1 MDDFIISRFDG
12 EINDIEIVYSYTVGI
27 VKVFITSN
35 GRYIV
40 QEPKI
45 SIHGERIYNTLMY
58 SLRQSIELKK
68 FSESAILENITT
80 LLEQESKKTGKFD
93 VWRKEREAIE
103 YYLKRNLTGYSE
115 IDVLIH
121 DGYIE
126 DILSVR
132 HDKPITIIHN
142 KFQNF
147 SSLST
152 NIFFKSEEQLSKLIQ
167 RISQKYGDPPTDV
180 KPMTSFTN
188 ENNVRFT
195 FTGNKK
201 ITPDGCTISIR
212 KPSVNVITIFNLMNS
227 GMLTTLSAAYLW
239 VMMDLKGFGLIIGAP
254 SSGKTTLINAISVLC
269 NPLWHYFTI
278 EDVLE
283 LRLTHQNVSRHQTT
297 GNSSINREDNKRA
310 SIGIFDLCRLSLR
323 FNPDFVIVGEVLGA
337 DAEGLF
343 QVAASGTG
351 VVSSFHASSSN
362 DALIRLESPP
372 INTSKISTN
381 LISYFLHISWIER
394 QKKRY
399 RRILEITE
407 PVPEYTNDIMIKK
420 LYKIFA
426 YDVKSDRLMVVPSDE
441 IDEIVRLVKKSQKL
455 KKAQMVLGINNM
467 YDDLKKRMDILQKII
482 DDNISDPDLISKEI
496 FTYYER

>member
-1 MDDFIISRFDG
+1 MMDDFIISRFDG
-12 EINDIEIVYSYTVGI
+12 MVNDLEIVSSYSVGM
-27 VKVFITSN
+27 VKVFITKH
-35 GRYIV
+35 GKYIV

-45 SIHGERIYNTLMY
+45 SIHAEKIYNTLMY
-58 SLRQSIELKK
+58 GLRQSIELKEFTK
-68 FSESAILENITT
+68 SDILENITT
-80 LLEQESKKTGKFD
+80 KLELESKKSGQFD
-93 VWRKEREAIE
+93 VWIKERESIE

-115 IDVLIH
+115 IDVLIN
-121 DGYIE
+121 DVFIE
-126 DILSVR
+126 SILSVKY
-132 HDKPITIIHN
+132 DKPITIIHN
-142 KFQNF
+142 KFPN

-152 NIFFKSEEQLSKLIQ
+152 NIFFNSEEQLSKLIQ

-195 FTGNKK
+195 FTGNDK

-212 KPSVNVITIFNLMNS
+212 KPSSKVITIFNLIND
-227 GMLTTLSAAYLW
+227 GILTTLSAAYLW

-254 SSGKTTLINAISVLC
+254 SSGKTTLINAMFGMC

-297 GNSSINREDNKRA
+297 GNSSIQGEDNKKT

-323 FNPDFVIVGEVLGA
+323 FNPDFVIVGEVLGVE
-337 DAEGLF
+337 AEGLF

-351 VVSSFHASSSN
+351 VVSSFHASNSN

-381 LISYFLHISWIER
+381 LISYILHISWTER
-394 QKKRY
+394 QKKRQ

-407 PVPEYTNDIMIKK
+407 PVPEYIHDTMRKK
-420 LYKIFA
+420 LYKIFV
-426 YDVKSDRLMVVPSDE
+426 YDVKSDRLTVVSSNETDE
-441 IDEIVRLVKKSQKL
+441 IARLVNKSQKL
-455 KKAQMVLGINNM
+455 KKAQMILGINNM
-467 YDDLKKRMDILQKII
+467 YADLKERMSILQKII
-482 DDNISDPDLISKEI
+482 DGNMDNSELISKEI
-496 FTYYER
+496 LKYYER

>member
-12 EINDIEIVYSYTVGI
+12 EINDIEIVYSYHIGI
-27 VKVFITSN
+27 VKVFITKD

-45 SIHGERIYNTLMY
+45 SIHGEKIYNSLMS

-68 FSESAILENITT
+68 FTESAILENITT
-80 LLEQESKKTGKFD
+80 QLELESKKSGNFD
-93 VWRKEREAIE
+93 VWIKERESIE
-103 YYLKRNLTGYSE
+103 YYLKRNLTGYAE
-115 IDVLIH
+115 IDVLIN

-142 KFQNF
+142 KFPN

-152 NIFFKSEEQLSKLIQ
+152 NIFFNSEEQMSKLIQ

-180 KPMTSFTN
+180 KPATSFTN

-195 FTGNKK
+195 FTGNDK

-212 KPSVNVITIFNLMNS
+212 KPSSKVITIFDLLNDGL
-227 GMLTTLSAAYLW
+227 LTTLSAAYLW

-254 SSGKTTLINAISVLC
+254 SSGKTTLINAIFSMC
-269 NPLWHYFTI
+269 NPLWHYYTI

-283 LRLTHQNVSRHQTT
+283 LRLTHQNISRHQTT
-297 GNSSINREDNKRA
+297 GNSSIQGEDNKRA

-323 FNPDFVIVGEVLGA
+323 FNSDFVIVGEVLGIE
-337 DAEGLF
+337 AEGLF

-381 LISYFLHISWIER
+381 LISYILHISWTER
-394 QKKRY
+394 QKKRQ

-407 PVPEYTNDIMIKK
+407 PVPEYIHDTMIKK
-420 LYKIFA
+420 LYKIFT
-426 YDVKSDRLMVVPSDE
+426 YDVKSDRLTVDSSSE
-441 IDEIVRLVKKSQKL
+441 TDEIVRLVNKSRKL
-455 KKAQMVLGINNM
+455 KKARIILGIQNM

-482 DDNISDPDLISKEI
+482 DDNMDNPELISKEI
-496 FTYYER
+496 FTYYKR

>member
-1 MDDFIISRFDG
+1 MDEFVISRFDG
-12 EINDIEIVYSYTVGI
+12 VINDLEIICSYTVGM
-27 VKVFITSN
+27 VKIFITSN

-45 SIHGERIYNTLMY
+45 SIHAEKIYNSLMY
-58 SLRQSIELKK
+58 SLRQSIELKEFTK
-68 FSESAILENITT
+68 SDILENITT
-80 LLEQESKKTGKFD
+80 KLELESKKSGAFD
-93 VWRKEREAIE
+93 VWIKERESIE

-115 IDVLIH
+115 IDVLIN
-121 DGYIE
+121 DVFIE
-126 DILSVR
+126 SILSVR

-142 KFQNF
+142 KFPN

-152 NIFFKSEEQLSKLIQ
+152 NIFFNSEEQMSKLIQ

-188 ENNVRFT
+188 KNNVRFT
-195 FTGNKK
+195 FTGNDK

-212 KPSVNVITIFNLMNS
+212 KPSVNVITIFNLIKDN
-227 GMLTTLSAAYLW
+227 MLTTLSAAYLW

-254 SSGKTTLINAISVLC
+254 SSGKTTLINAIFSMC
-269 NPLWHYFTI
+269 NPLWHYYTI

-283 LRLTHQNVSRHQTT
+283 LRLNHQNVSRHQTT
-297 GNSSINREDNKRA
+297 GNSSINREDNKKT

-323 FNPDFVIVGEVLGA
+323 FNPDFVIVGEVLGK

-351 VVSSFHASSSN
+351 VVSSFHASNSN

-381 LISYFLHISWIER
+381 LISYILHISQIER
-394 QKKRY
+394 QKKRQ
-399 RRILEITE
+399 RKILEITE
-407 PVPEYTNDIMIKK
+407 PVPEYTHDTMIKK
-420 LYKIFA
+420 LYKIFT
-426 YDVKSDRLMVVPSDE
+426 YDVKLDRLTVDSSSETDE
-441 IDEIVRLVKKSQKL
+441 IQRLVNKSRKL
-455 KKAQMVLGINNM
+455 KKAQIILGINNM

-482 DDNISDPDLISKEI
+482 DDNISNPDLISKKI
-496 FTYYER
+496 FKYYTN